1 MPLNSIVVSQQTD
14 TPPVGVVVL
23 LHGWGANSQDLA
35 SLVPFLNLPNCE
47 FICPEA
53 PFLHP
58 HVPNGKMW
66 YDLEQL
72 NYTGLTE
79 SQQLLTDWLI
89 DLEGSTGVPLSR
101 TILAGFSQGGAMTLD
116 VGLTQPLAGLISMSG
131 YLHVQPQRPVE
142 AAPPVLILHGVKDPI
157 VPLGAANQARSVLMG
172 LGIEVQYQEFKM
184 EHEICQDELEVVRD
198 FIRKKLALVE

>member
-1 MPLNSIVVSQQTD
+1 MSLNSIVVSQQTD

-35 SLVPFLNLPNCE
+35 SLVPFLNLPDCE

-53 PFLHP
+53 PFPHP

-79 SQQLLTDWLI
+79 SQQLLTDWLT
-89 DLEGSTGVPLSR
+89 DLESSTGVPLSR

-131 YLHVQPQRPVE
+131 YLHVQPQRPI
-142 AAPPVLILHGVKDPI
+142 ASAPPVLILHGVKDPI

-184 EHEICQDELEVVRD
+184 EHEICQEELGVVRD
-198 FIRKKLALVE
+198 FIQKKLALIG